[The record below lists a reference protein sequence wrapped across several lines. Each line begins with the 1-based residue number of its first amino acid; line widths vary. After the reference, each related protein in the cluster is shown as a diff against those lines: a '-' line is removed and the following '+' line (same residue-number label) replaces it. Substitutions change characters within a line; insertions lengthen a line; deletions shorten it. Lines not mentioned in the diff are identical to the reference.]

1 MFLFIC
7 ILMMWLMIFGVGMTY
22 YANLSGKL
30 SGKIIFQFVIL
41 ILMASLAWL
50 LWGYGL
56 SFRTSIWS
64 VLFAGNIKLKD
75 SLETFF
81 QLCFFLYAIV
91 MLVGSVMDRL
101 RTGQLILL
109 GVLWMTFV
117 YCPLAYLIWNPE
129 GFLAQLGV
137 LDFSGG
143 IVVHLSA
150 GFSSLVLAL
159 LLGPSPHLHNDPVE
173 VKWHYLGMLFIT
185 LGWFGFNA
193 GPVGEL
199 NQQAGLVLINS
210 LIAIIAGGISWSVAE
225 FLIEKKESAPA
236 VLNGMVVGL
245 VTSTA
250 GVGYLAPWQ
259 MLLIVSISSTI
270 AFLAMWQLRLRNL
283 VDDVVDSFAMNGVGG
298 FCGSLGI
305 LLFYPSHL
313 IAQSISILLTI
324 LLSLFMTWLI
334 AKVCRLGKI

>member
-1 MFLFIC
+1 M
-7 ILMMWLMIFGVGMTY
+7 VG
-22 YANLSGKL
+22 
-30 SGKIIFQFVIL
+30 
-41 ILMASLAWL
+41 
-50 LWGYGL
+50 LWGYGF
-56 SFRTSIWS
+56 SFRTSLWS

-129 GFLAQLGV
+129 GFLAQLGA

-150 GFSSLVLAL
+150 GVSSLVLAL
-159 LLGPSPHLHNDPVE
+159 LVGPSRHLHNDPVE
-173 VKWHYLGMLFIT
+173 VKWHYLGMLLIT

-199 NQQAGLVLINS
+199 NQQAGQVLINS
-210 LIAIIAGGISWSVAE
+210 LLAIIAGGLSWSVA
-225 FLIEKKESAPA
+225 
-236 VLNGMVVGL
+236 
-245 VTSTA
+245 
-250 GVGYLAPWQ
+250 
-259 MLLIVSISSTI
+259 
-270 AFLAMWQLRLRNL
+270 
-283 VDDVVDSFAMNGVGG
+283 
-298 FCGSLGI
+298 GI
-305 LLFYPSHL
+305 LN
-313 IAQSISILLTI
+313 
-324 LLSLFMTWLI
+324 
-334 AKVCRLGKI
+334 

>member
-1 MFLFIC
+1 MVTCVSIYLYLNDVVNDFWRRGDLLCQSFWKPKWKNHFPVCYPHSNILFS
-7 ILMMWLMIFGVGMTY
+7 MVG
-22 YANLSGKL
+22 
-30 SGKIIFQFVIL
+30 
-41 ILMASLAWL
+41 
-50 LWGYGL
+50 LWGYGF
-56 SFRTSIWS
+56 SFRTSLWS

-129 GFLAQLGV
+129 GFLAQLGA

-150 GFSSLVLAL
+150 GVSSLVLAL
-159 LLGPSPHLHNDPVE
+159 LVGPSRHLHNDPVE
-173 VKWHYLGMLFIT
+173 VKWHYLGMLLIT

-199 NQQAGLVLINS
+199 NQQAGQVLINS
-210 LIAIIAGGISWSVAE
+210 LLAIIAGGLSWSVA
-225 FLIEKKESAPA
+225 
-236 VLNGMVVGL
+236 
-245 VTSTA
+245 
-250 GVGYLAPWQ
+250 
-259 MLLIVSISSTI
+259 
-270 AFLAMWQLRLRNL
+270 
-283 VDDVVDSFAMNGVGG
+283 
-298 FCGSLGI
+298 GI
-305 LLFYPSHL
+305 LN
-313 IAQSISILLTI
+313 
-324 LLSLFMTWLI
+324 
-334 AKVCRLGKI
+334 